1 MLPPHQIPVAISVPV
16 AVLPAEVEQQLP
28 VEAAL
33 ALAPVLPVEVALA
46 LAQQP
51 PAEAVLVQVQVAER
65 PGNVVEANSVL
76 ADA

>member
-46 LAQQP
+46 QAQEL
-51 PAEAVLVQVQVAER
+51 PAEAVLVQVVER